1 MTPLEEWDAH
11 WIKVYERAVSRG
23 RTPNEAVAV
32 ADKNTEASL
41 GQRPVERVGEG

>member
-23 RTPNEAVAV
+23 RTPNEAVVV
-32 ADKNTEASL
+32 ADNNTTKSL
-41 GQRPVERVGEG
+41 GARPTEVCE